1 MAACT
6 NVTYI
11 VRMFKI
17 DDPAGSAPSELDQL
31 TFNIRLGA
39 GGVIDPAQSTVFLSD
54 QFLSQLSGTCQPLD
68 NGVTNPVGTAL
79 TLFFTWDTVDIFM
92 TAFTFKKGF
101 KRFRGSWF
109 AKTHVGALEKQLDA
123 ELTAL
128 LAPPSDGDTGTGTG
142 QQT

>member
-1 MAACT
+1 MAACADI
-6 NVTYI
+6 TYVI
-11 VRMFKI
+11 RMWKI
-17 DDPAGSAPSELDQL
+17 DDEQLIPPGKLEQL

-54 QFLSQLSGTCQPLD
+54 QFLSPLSGTCQPID
-68 NGVTNPVGTAL
+68 NTVTNPVGTAL

-92 TAFTFKKGF
+92 TGFSFKKGF